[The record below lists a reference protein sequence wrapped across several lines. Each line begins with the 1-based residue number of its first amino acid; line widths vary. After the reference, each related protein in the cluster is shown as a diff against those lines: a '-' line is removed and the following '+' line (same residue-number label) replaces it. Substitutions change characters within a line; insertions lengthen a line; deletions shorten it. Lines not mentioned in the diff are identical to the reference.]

1 VDFAADNMTTKN
13 KKPTH
18 LTQAL
23 LETVDDMKRAGIM
36 DEEAYGKIT
45 NRHHGIKDNPCYLK
59 ADVPARREKSSD
71 TNS

>member
-1 VDFAADNMTTKN
+1 VDFAGGNMTTKN
-13 KKPTH
+13 KKPTQ

-23 LETVDDMKRAGIM
+23 LETTDDMTRAGIM

-45 NRHHGIKDNPCYLK
+45 NRYLGIKDNPCYLK
-59 ADVPARREKSSD
+59 ADVQPHREKSSD